1 MGCIILKK
9 EGKRMEILV
18 KCGDS
23 FEFFTDAK
31 FVIKDGYLTIVNTSQ
46 RQDII
51 AVFKSFDYVRYQ
63 DVG

>member
-1 MGCIILKK
+1 
-9 EGKRMEILV
+9 MEILV

-23 FEFFTDAK
+23 FEVFTDAK
-31 FVIKDGYLTIVNTSQ
+31 FIIKDGYLTIVKYSQ

-63 DVG
+63 GEE